1 VLSSAPGIATAMDV
15 MTAELIAGSSFT
27 LSAGDLPPRQGLFQ
41 LQEIFDS
48 RVQLRFETRLDRPV
62 DAVMTVQG
70 LPGVRRATMASGMD
84 VRLERSRARLAD
96 GEDDVCL
103 IVNLGP
109 AMSITQ
115 RRRQSVAGPGDGAL
129 LVYREAAVLDF
140 RAMTY
145 AGIRVP
151 FAALAPFTRDIEA
164 AAAGCVRSDTP
175 ALRLL
180 QRYLA
185 SLAET
190 PADPALARLVAAHVH
205 DLMALVI
212 GATRDGA
219 DLARHRGVRAAR
231 LQVIRQ
237 DLAREPDLTI
247 TEVALRQGVSPRYV
261 QMLFEEAGTTFTDV
275 VLQLRL
281 HAAHRMLTSPR
292 YADWSITAIALEAG
306 FGDLSYFNRRF
317 RQRFDRTPSDLRAET
332 ARAARQNPDASDA
345 PLTAARSPESARRR
359 PASR

>member
-1 VLSSAPGIATAMDV
+1 VLSLAPGIATAMDA

-41 LQEIFDS
+41 LQELFDS

-70 LPGVRRATMASGMD
+70 LPGVRRATMESGMD

-103 IVNLGP
+103 IVNRGTAL
-109 AMSITQ
+109 SITQ

-164 AAAGCVRSDTP
+164 AAAGCVRGDTP

-180 QRYLA
+180 QGYLA
-185 SLAET
+185 TLEAT
-190 PADPALARLVAAHVH
+190 PAGPALARLAATHVH

-212 GATRDGA
+212 GATQDGA
-219 DLARHRGVRAAR
+219 ELARHRGVRAAR

-237 DLAREPDLTI
+237 DLALEPGLTI

-261 QMLFEEAGTTFTDV
+261 QMLFEAAGTTFTDD

-281 HAAHRMLTSPR
+281 QAAHRMLSSPR
-292 YADWSITAIALEAG
+292 FAGWSITAIALEAG

-317 RQRFDRTPSDLRAET
+317 RQRFDRTPSDLRAEA
-332 ARAARQNPDASDA
+332 ARAARQAPDTGAS
-345 PLTAARSPESARRR
+345 PR
-359 PASR
+359 